1 MKIIKWLV
9 YSSANEEKYSRTL
22 KAGLVALA
30 PTISILLMY
39 AFGLQVTQESLLIVI
54 GNVVEAFGALMTLVF
69 MIAKIV
75 NTVSSWK
82 KV

>member
-9 YSSANEEKYSRTL
+9 YSSANGEKYSRTL

-30 PTISILLMY
+30 PTIAVVLLY
-39 AFGLQVTQESLLIVI
+39 GFGLQVSQESLLFVI
-54 GNVVEAFGALMTLVF
+54 GNAVEAFGALMTLVF

-75 NTVSSWK
+75 NTISSWK